1 MANHFTQDDYQKLQ
15 DRLNPRFESL
25 IVELQDTLKRYEL
38 ESHIFE
44 HLKAGWEYMVGWLQS
59 PQRWPDVDTYDNL
72 DNAIARK
79 VLYVNGSDYRKL
91 TRNQLKRYPFIVIK
105 AGYPEHFL
113 GTHLQA
119 LKENFEVQPNGI
131 LNIQKYVTSDVG
143 PVWDERAA
151 TVAAK
156 RISEMITCQ
165 EQGINKPL
173 IRLSNEPWKYRLPWN
188 FLNLDGYVLDPVSSP
203 ASLHQCL
210 RTLYTICEEI
220 KRRHSSSTGFGKPY
234 DQPERQTFF
243 ADVESC
249 LRFLIL
255 GEKGT
260 FSGNHT
266 DILAGTWILSLCGLK
281 LWWIFTGD
289 FNTEA
294 KNKFVDNKASWN
306 PGGGAMQ
313 VLPLEPGDYLMM
325 MPGHLCAHAPFSMED
340 CLMTGGMFWNE
351 DMLPE
356 LLENMAWICENN
368 ARVSNEGVPRQL
380 VAVLDVLRKRK
391 GVSKEAKAA
400 VEQIEQRLRPTLS
413 CKCVEKGDCGADC
426 TCANPVGHPSENTA
440 ADEIW
445 YRSSGC
451 TSWCGCDC
459 QKKGRDHGHS
469 KKRGRTKNA
478 NSPAATRKTAKKAR
492 VAKQSNTSAKKPR
505 PYVRK
510 QTRAILNAKKL
521 SKEQEAVPQEKVD
534 VLQQD
539 NVIKQK
545 GEPNDMLGTMME
557 SRPQENTAE
566 LSMAPLGNAV
576 REEKAVEGLL
586 IPMEHTFQYTI
597 PLVED
602 S

>member
-1 MANHFTQDDYQKLQ
+1 MANHFTQDDYRKLQ
-15 DRLNPRFESL
+15 GRLNPRFDGL
-25 IVELQDTLKRYEL
+25 IIELQDTLEKYKVD
-38 ESHIFE
+38 SHIFE
-44 HLKAGWEYMVGWLQS
+44 HLKDGWEYLVGWLQS
-59 PQRWPDVDTYDNL
+59 PQRWPEVDTFDDLAN
-72 DNAIARK
+72 NTARK
-79 VLYVNGSDYRKL
+79 VLYVNGVDYKRL
-91 TRNQLKRYPFIVIK
+91 SRDQLKRYSFIVIK

-156 RISEMITCQ
+156 RISEMIICQ
-165 EQGINKPL
+165 EQRTNKPL
-173 IRLSNEPWKYRLPWN
+173 IRASDEPWKYRLPWN

-210 RTLYTICEEI
+210 RTLYTLCEEI
-220 KRRHSSSTGFGKPY
+220 KRRVSPTTGFGKPY
-234 DQPERQTFF
+234 DQPERGTFF

-281 LWWIFTGD
+281 LWWIFTGEFD
-289 FNTEA
+289 AEA
-294 KNKFVDNKASWN
+294 KEKFVNDRASWN

-380 VAVLDVLRKRK
+380 IAILDVLRKRK
-391 GVSKEAKAA
+391 GISKEAKTAIK
-400 VEQIEQRLRPTLS
+400 QIEQRLRPTLS
-413 CKCVEKGDCGADC
+413 CKCAETGECGADC

-440 ADEIW
+440 ADESW

-459 QKKGRDHGHS
+459 QKMGRDHGHA
-469 KKRGRTKNA
+469 KKRGRSKTIGSPTATK
-478 NSPAATRKTAKKAR
+478 R
-492 VAKQSNTSAKKPR
+492 SAKKVRAVKEANKNARTPR
-505 PYVRK
+505 PYIRK
-510 QTRAILNAKKL
+510 QARITPKAKTP
-521 SKEQEAVPQEKVD
+521 SKENATDPQESKAVPHKDGIVNQQEKVD
-534 VLQQD
+534 DIPSVSLESDAQERTSEPSKTPTE
-539 NVIKQK
+539 NAKQ
-545 GEPNDMLGTMME
+545 
-557 SRPQENTAE
+557 
-566 LSMAPLGNAV
+566 
-576 REEKAVEGLL
+576 EEVANEVLL
-586 IPMEHTFQYTI
+586 IPTKRIPQQDVPSMEI
-597 PLVED
+597 L
-602 S
+602 